1 LKFSN
6 LNIYSDIKYYL
17 EMSDFT
23 VAVII
28 ILTGFL
34 AAYILHRVFGWLE
47 KKADKTK
54 SKMDDILVLSLK
66 KPVIIGVII
75 VAFFLALGYITV
87 PSGYAWILEGKYF
100 NTILIILGTWIFT
113 TFVQSFIS
121 LYGRWMSEQTEN
133 ELDDQLIYVLEV
145 SAKYI
150 IWFIAFLLILSYLEI
165 DITPLVAAGGV
176 FGIALA
182 LAAQDL
188 ISNFF
193 GGALIVIDKPF
204 KIGDRIRIDGHLGD
218 VINVGPR
225 STRLKTL
232 DYQLL
237 TIPNSKIA
245 NTIITNYAMP
255 DLKLKVK
262 MPVAVAYGSDV
273 KRVKEILYEIC
284 DSAIKNSTF
293 ILDDPKPSVYFL
305 EFGASSLDFMIVLWA
320 KKFNMSWEIK
330 DYINFEIDRRFTEEN
345 IEIPFPQMDV
355 HMRE

>member
-1 LKFSN
+1 M
-6 LNIYSDIKYYL
+6 SDIAIAAAAIIFGFVLAY
-17 EMSDFT
+17 
-23 VAVII
+23 AV
-28 ILTGFL
+28 
-34 AAYILHRVFGWLE
+34 HRIFSWLE

-54 SKMDDILVLSLK
+54 SKMDDILILSLR
-66 KPVIIGVII
+66 KPVTLGIIIA
-75 VAFFLALGYITV
+75 AFFLALGYITI
-87 PSGYAWILEGKYF
+87 PSEYTWILEGKYF

-113 TFVQSFIS
+113 TFIQSFIS

-133 ELDDQLIYVLEV
+133 ELDDKLIEILEV

-165 DITPLVAAGGV
+165 DITPLLAAGGV
-176 FGIALA
+176 LGIALA

-204 KIGDRIRIDGHLGD
+204 KIGDRILIDGNLGD
-218 VINVGPR
+218 VVSVGPR
-225 STRLKTL
+225 STRLQTL

-255 DLKLKVK
+255 DIKLKVK
-262 MPVAVAYGSDV
+262 IPVSVAYGSDV
-273 KRVKEILYEIC
+273 KRVKEILYEISE
-284 DSAIKNSTF
+284 SAIKNSDY
-293 ILDDPKPSVYFL
+293 ILSDPCPTVYFL
-305 EFGASSLDFMIVLWA
+305 EFGASSLDFMMVLWA

-330 DYINFEIDRRFTEEN
+330 DYINFEIEKRFAEEG

-355 HMRE
+355 HMRK